1 MVTKVRKRFWIVA
14 SAGSIFVLL
23 CVATLVWPNWLELV
37 FQVDPDYGNGTI
49 EWIIVALSGLAA
61 STCFVLARMEW
72 RRAYTAII
80 T

>member
-1 MVTKVRKRFWIVA
+1 MVTHVRKRFWIVA
-14 SAGSIFVLL
+14 SVGSIFVLL
-23 CVATLVWPNWLELV
+23 FVATLVWPNWLELV

-49 EWIIVALSGLAA
+49 ECIIVALSALAA

-72 RRAYTAII
+72 RRADTAII